1 MSWLFLVAFYFILIP
16 AWSGVRLHSP
26 LEHYPGPGEGH
37 ELSCSGQWPAPAPL
51 SRPHLSKLQTVQRAM
66 EQTSHYAIITSTTL
80 NTLSTLIIGLHL
92 ECQVLFFKSD
102 GCLLTEIEVEMRI
115 DLISTFPFLILTN
128 LSSSILS
135 ACLRHWPEAWV
146 RPEPGAASPTNGRE
160 AALPAGGASASHS
173 HERKSWGQA
182 MVLQPW
188 PSLCQLQTPET
199 LRHATLIRAWSPHSV
214 TSDDDDDAPG
224 VRRLVT
230 DRPLARPLSL
240 QLSAAEITSAPRAL
254 CTAAL
259 QSLKLQSNG
268 IFITRTWHSELDVW
282 GKLLYSITYICHR
295 RNPHQPEDKTQVK
308 EVFSFFQCSY
318 FRPEHSTVP
327 ADKSSF
333 ANVIVGMTSEGSH
346 ESVFCVPVQ
355 Y

>member
-1 MSWLFLVAFYFILIP
+1 M
-16 AWSGVRLHSP
+16 
-26 LEHYPGPGEGH
+26 
-37 ELSCSGQWPAPAPL
+37 
-51 SRPHLSKLQTVQRAM
+51 
-66 EQTSHYAIITSTTL
+66 
-80 NTLSTLIIGLHL
+80 
-92 ECQVLFFKSD
+92 QV
-102 GCLLTEIEVEMRI
+102 RI
-115 DLISTFPFLILTN
+115 DLISTFPFLIRTN
-128 LSSSILS
+128 LSSSILW

-224 VRRLVT
+224 VRRVVT

-318 FRPEHSTVP
+318 FRPEHSTIP
-327 ADKSSF
+327 ADKSGGAALLMSLWEWHLKEVMSLYF
-333 ANVIVGMTSEGSH
+333 VCPCSISVCSKWCCISAGGELLQILQILCIVSSLHRAETKKWQETGD
-346 ESVFCVPVQ
+346 
-355 Y
+355 